1 MTDFEQIKIDII
13 NQLNNMT
20 YKVGDIDDIGNEIGI
35 AIGKYT
41 MLKNAEEIGTSKN
54 LFICGLEHGISLID
68 GTH

>member
-1 MTDFEQIKIDII
+1 MTDFEQIKKDII
-13 NQLNNMT
+13 NQLKNVP
-20 YKVGDIDDIGNEIGI
+20 YKFNSIDDIGNEIGI

-41 MLKNAEEIGTSKN
+41 MLKDADEIQTSKE

>member
-13 NQLNNMT
+13 NQLSRMP

-41 MLKNAEEIGTSKN
+41 MLKNAEAIGTSKSH
-54 LFICGLEHGISLID
+54 FICGLEHGISLID

>member
-13 NQLNNMT
+13 NQLSSMT

-41 MLKNAEEIGTSKN
+41 MLKNAEEIGTSKS
-54 LFICGLEHGISLID
+54 LFICGLEHGISLMD

>member
-1 MTDFEQIKIDII
+1 MS
-13 NQLNNMT
+13 

-41 MLKNAEEIGTSKN
+41 MLENAEEIGTIKS
-54 LFICGLEHGISLID
+54 LFICGLDHGISLID

>member
-20 YKVGDIDDIGNEIGI
+20 YKIGDIDDIGNEIGI

-41 MLKNAEEIGTSKN
+41 MLKDAEEIGTSKK